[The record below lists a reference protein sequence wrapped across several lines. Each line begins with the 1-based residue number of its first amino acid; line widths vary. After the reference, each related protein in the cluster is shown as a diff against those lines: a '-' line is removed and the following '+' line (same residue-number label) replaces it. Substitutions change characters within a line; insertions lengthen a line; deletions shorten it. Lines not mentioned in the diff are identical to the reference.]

1 MSFPRVL
8 IADDHEAVARE
19 LARLLAGQ
27 FEILGPIGNGSLVLD
42 TAIRLR
48 PDVVLLDLSMP
59 NVNGLDALGQLKR
72 FDSNI
77 RVIIVTM
84 HADPALA
91 EEAVRRGASGFVLK
105 GDIGQELLTA
115 VEAVLSGRSYVA
127 PSLKADVELLI
138 STVADPMSVALTP
151 QQRDVLK
158 LLVRGERT
166 REIAS
171 LLHIPASK
179 VAAVKESMIRQ
190 VGVQSTAEL
199 VQYTLDHRL
208 LV

>member
-1 MSFPRVL
+1 VL